1 MSEAWQTPAVRQTR
15 GRGSKARG
23 RYSEQMYLQLAI
35 IRQLEGNQTKTSSM
49 GQDNLLA
56 PVLGLNFQ
64 RRPVEEQVTPA
75 QEWAHDPPPETNFG
89 SRKRSLW

>member
-1 MSEAWQTPAVRQTR
+1 MSEAWQSPAVGQTR
-15 GRGSKARG
+15 GRGSKARS

-35 IRQLEGNQTKTSSM
+35 IRQWEGNQTKTNSV

-64 RRPVEEQVTPA
+64 RWPVEAQLTPA
-75 QEWAHDPPPETNFG
+75 QEWLVVP
-89 SRKRSLW
+89 